1 MAEVIPILG
10 DPVYECKCGCQDF
23 WIIPPLE
30 NMDGFSGFQCQGC
43 ERNFAFPEA
52 VARLETLMVDK
63 N

>member
-1 MAEVIPILG
+1 MAEIIQILG
-10 DPVYECKCGCQDF
+10 KPVYACKCGCQDF

-43 ERNFAFPEA
+43 ERNFVLPEA
-52 VARLETLMVDK
+52 FARLETLMVDK